1 MRVSKK
7 QIIDVI
13 GDYLLNELI
22 PKMHRD
28 RGMQIALTVAVKT
41 AQTNNALID
50 KLFCSPV
57 FQAMLPPDEKGL
69 IEIGRLLDDL
79 EAATKKS
86 GELPLTLPAIPLLA
100 PTGGVITLYPE
111 DIAAI
116 RAKIGGENG
125 NA

>member
-7 QIIDVI
+7 QIVDVI
-13 GDYLLNELI
+13 GNYLLNELI

-28 RGMQIALTVAVKT
+28 KGMQIALTVAVKT
-41 AQTNNALID
+41 AQTNDALLD
-50 KLFCSPV
+50 KFFCSPV
-57 FQAMLPPDEKGL
+57 AQAVLKPDDKGMC
-69 IEIGRLLDDL
+69 EIGPLLDDL

-86 GELPLTLPAIPLLA
+86 GELPLTLPVIPLLA

-116 RAKIGGENG
+116 RDKIGGAND